1 MEVIVPCCAGLDVHK
16 ASIAVCLRRVTANG
30 KVQKV
35 IQTFGTMTRDLTA
48 MADWF
53 AREGVTQVAMEST
66 GVYWKPIFNMLE
78 ERFEILLCNA
88 YHVKQV
94 PGRKTDVK
102 DCEWLAQLLQHGL
115 LKGSFIPP
123 RPLRE
128 LRDLTRQRAKLV
140 DQKTAVANRIHKTLE
155 DANVK
160 LASVASDILGASGR
174 QMLQRIIDGTYD
186 PASVADLAKK
196 RLREKIPQL
205 TAALEG
211 RVTEH
216 HRFMLKM
223 LYGQLLYLENLIAQV
238 DQRVTT
244 YESATASPRRS
255 VEDAGPLFVSANG
268 VSEGEANSPLPFGTR
283 CDS

>member
-1 MEVIVPCCAGLDVHK
+1 VEVIVPCCAGLDVHK
-16 ASIAVCLRRVTANG
+16 ASIAVCVRRVTSGG

-35 IQTFGTMTRDLTA
+35 VQTFGTMTRDLTA
-48 MADWF
+48 MANWL

-66 GVYWKPIFNMLE
+66 GVFWKPVFNLLE
-78 ERFEILLCNA
+78 ERFQILLCNA

-115 LKGSFIPP
+115 LRGSFIPS

-128 LRDLTRQRAKLV
+128 LRDLTRTRAKLV

-174 QMLQRIIDGTYD
+174 LMLQRIIDGDYD
-186 PASVADLAKK
+186 PSTVANFAKQ

-211 RVTEH
+211 RVTDH

-223 LYGQLLYLENLIAQV
+223 LYGQLLSLEGLISQV
-238 DQRVTT
+238 DERVAS
-244 YESATASPRRS
+244 YETPATPASD
-255 VEDAGPLFVSANG
+255 DAGPLFVSASGLAEQTEENG
-268 VSEGEANSPLPFGTR
+268 PLPFGTR